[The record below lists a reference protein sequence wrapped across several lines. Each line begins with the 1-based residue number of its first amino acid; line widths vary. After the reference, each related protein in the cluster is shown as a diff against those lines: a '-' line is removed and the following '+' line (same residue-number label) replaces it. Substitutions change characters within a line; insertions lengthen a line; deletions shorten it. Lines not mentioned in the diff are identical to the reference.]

1 MNQGWYRVKGS
12 ASPLG
17 YRYYGPPALPTGGTL
32 STTNCSADQVYL
44 VPWYTGPGG
53 FIDQLVCYFGT
64 TASVAAHMG
73 IYAANHVRFITPG
86 ALFFQTSVTAGALT
100 STASVNFLAA
110 ANALMWLAIQLPE
123 ARGLNTPGLSEA
135 VATLGFETSSTAKG
149 YYGLVCSYAYAS
161 GLPPSLSIAGVTRT
175 GPTNPPPFLGV
186 HYV

>member
-12 ASPLG
+12 TSPLG
-17 YRYYGPPALPTGGTL
+17 YRYYGPPAFNAGGL
-32 STTNCSADQVYL
+32 STTNCSGDQVYL

-53 FIDQLVCYFGT
+53 FIDQLVCYFNA

-86 ALFFQTSVTAGALT
+86 GLFFQTSVEAGVLT
-100 STASVNFLAA
+100 TTASVNFLAA

-123 ARGLNTPGLSEA
+123 ARGFNTLQLGA
-135 VATLGFETSSTAKG
+135 TIGTLGWETTSLAQG
-149 YYGLVCSYAYAS
+149 YWGLVCSYAYAS
-161 GLPPSLSIAGVTRT
+161 GLPPSLSIAGVNRT
-175 GPTNPPPFLGV
+175 GPTNPPPFIGV